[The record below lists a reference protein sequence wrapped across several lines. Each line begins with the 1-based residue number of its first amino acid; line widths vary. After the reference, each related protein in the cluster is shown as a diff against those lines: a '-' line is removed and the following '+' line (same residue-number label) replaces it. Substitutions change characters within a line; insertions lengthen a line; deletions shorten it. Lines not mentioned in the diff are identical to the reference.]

1 MTISAEAE
9 VEATP
14 ARSKTR
20 PAPPPET
27 PPEHAV
33 SGLLDVAGSSAFV
46 RTSGFQPG
54 PDDVFVPAALIKQY
68 GLRRGDQIDGA
79 ARPPGTSG
87 QARNGQAQAA
97 TARPGTARREPR
109 SPGSTP

>member
-1 MTISAEAE
+1 MTHFRRGRSRSDSGPFKDPPSAA
-9 VEATP
+9 AGN
-14 ARSKTR
+14 A
-20 PAPPPET
+20 A
-27 PPEHAV
+27 EHAV

-79 ARPPGTSG
+79 ARPPGASG
-87 QARNGQAQAA
+87 PARRRGPQREARNRGPQ
-97 TARPGTARREPR
+97 RPGP
-109 SPGSTP
+109 